1 MADDYTTTTRE
12 TRPGDT
18 TVIHET
24 RSGGSGAGWAI
35 AIILVLALIAG
46 IWFFTQRNDS
56 QTVRDNAITN
66 AANNVGSAAK
76 DVGNA
81 AQDAADNAQRQ

>member
-1 MADDYTTTTRE
+1 MADEVYTTDTA
-12 TRPGDT
+12 RPGST

-35 AIILVLALIAG
+35 AIILVLALVAG
-46 IWFFTQRNDS
+46 IWFFS
-56 QTVRDNAITN
+56 QSNHSQIAKDNAITN

-76 DVGNA
+76 DVGSA
-81 AQDAADNAQRQ
+81 AKDAADNATRQ